1 MVLVLGALVVNEDD
15 MDPRG
20 VDEMDPR
27 GVKTGASG
35 LKGVCARGGDGADA
49 GVG

>member
-1 MVLVLGALVVNEDD
+1 MILVFAALVVNEDE

-27 GVKTGASG
+27 GAKTGASG
-35 LKGVCARGGDGADA
+35 LKGVCARGTDGADA

>member
-1 MVLVLGALVVNEDD
+1 MILVLAALVVNEDE

-35 LKGVCARGGDGADA
+35 LKGVCARGTDGADA